1 MRMRQEEGQRDRSG
15 QSSSMQRR
23 GLGVVASDEA
33 RRDCRSTRCEAEATA
48 VAGGGRGARG
58 TGRRRPDPAAG
69 SSCGVVRTA
78 AAAMASTCEKEK
90 GGVRERGR
98 TRVGR
103 EGRGAEVLICRSPAT
118 RGGARQGFGHAAHGR
133 SWHPR
138 RGLAVAAVGEADRA
152 ARLPARTNSRRPAL
166 ERWCSRRGEG
176 GRVGAVLD
184 LTETTTNGAGRRHDL
199 QGHATGR
206 I

>member
-1 MRMRQEEGQRDRSG
+1 MRQEEGQRDRSG

-23 GLGVVASDEA
+23 GLVVVASDEV
-33 RRDCRSTRCEAEATA
+33 RRDCRNTGCEAEATA

-69 SSCGVVRTA
+69 SSCGVVRMV

-103 EGRGAEVLICRSPAT
+103 EGRGAEVLIF
-118 RGGARQGFGHAAHGR
+118 GGVSIAGVGQTTRQGTCWSSGGIVVVEAA
-133 SWHPR
+133 
-138 RGLAVAAVGEADRA
+138 
-152 ARLPARTNSRRPAL
+152 
-166 ERWCSRRGEG
+166 G
-176 GRVGAVLD
+176 GVLD
-184 LTETTTNGAGRRHDL
+184 RGA
-199 QGHATGR
+199 
-206 I
+206 